1 MWGIITALGW
11 GTADFI
17 ARFTGRSLGPRKA
30 LFGMFLSGAV
40 VLTGVVALSGDLRIA
55 GMGGGGSA
63 AAAGGAAG
71 SGVAG
76 WFYVIA
82 MGTGM
87 TLGTLLLYWGL
98 TRGPVTVVAPIV
110 ASYPA
115 FNLLLAV
122 AVGTR
127 PSLAQW
133 AATAA
138 VMAGVVLVATS
149 AAPDEAATEEHP
161 GAHMRASKTHVRAS
175 AGIALLASLIFA
187 LVLEASQE
195 AQLVFGDLPTV
206 WLARLV
212 GVAIMAVVLLL
223 GRQKPSV
230 PLRAWPLLT
239 AQGLLDGGAYLTV
252 LAGSKGEGAEITI
265 VVSSTFA
272 AVTVA
277 LARVVLREPIARG
290 QWAGIALIMG
300 GVAVLSGLG

>member
-30 LFGMFLSGAV
+30 LFGMFLASGAVFTGVV
-40 VLTGVVALSGDLRIA
+40 VLTGDPWLSRA
-55 GMGGGGSA
+55 GGGTAGSA
-63 AAAGGAAG
+63 A
-71 SGVAG
+71 AG
-76 WFYVIA
+76 WFYVLA
-82 MGTGM
+82 MGAGM

-138 VMAGVVLVATS
+138 VMAGVVLVATL
-149 AAPDEAATEEHP
+149 AAPDEAPEVE
-161 GAHMRASKTHVRAS
+161 RSKNHARTSATHVRRS

-230 PLRAWPLLT
+230 PLRTWPLLT
-239 AQGLLDGGAYLTV
+239 VQGLLDGGAYLTV
-252 LAGSKGEGAEITI
+252 LAGSRGEGAEITI

-277 LARVVLREPIARG
+277 LARLVLREPIARG

>member
-1 MWGIITALGW
+1 MWGLITALGW

-30 LFGMFLSGAV
+30 LFGMFLASGAVFTGVV
-40 VLTGVVALSGDLRIA
+40 VLTGDPWFSRA
-55 GMGGGGSA
+55 GGGT
-63 AAAGGAAG
+63 AG
-71 SGVAG
+71 SGAAG

-82 MGTGM
+82 MGAGM

-122 AVGTR
+122 AAGTR

-138 VMAGVVLVATS
+138 VMAGVLLVATL

-161 GAHMRASKTHVRAS
+161 KNRARASATHVRRS

-195 AQLVFGDLPTV
+195 AQLAFGDIPTV

-212 GVAIMAVVLLL
+212 GVAIMAVILLL

-239 AQGLLDGGAYLTV
+239 VQGLLDGGAYLTV
-252 LAGSKGEGAEITI
+252 LAGSRGEGAEITI

-277 LARVVLREPIARG
+277 LARLVLREPIARG